1 MNYFRPNKNSVMAI
15 LYFLFNSGLSPSK
28 ILHSDDFKY
37 LLLDERDLVSYLV
50 EMNASGII
58 EFAMAGNIVRL
69 EPKIDFE
76 VLPNALEE

>member
-1 MNYFRPNKNSVMAI
+1 
-15 LYFLFNSGLSPSK
+15 
-28 ILHSDDFKY
+28 
-37 LLLDERDLVSYLV
+37 
-50 EMNASGII
+50 MNALGII